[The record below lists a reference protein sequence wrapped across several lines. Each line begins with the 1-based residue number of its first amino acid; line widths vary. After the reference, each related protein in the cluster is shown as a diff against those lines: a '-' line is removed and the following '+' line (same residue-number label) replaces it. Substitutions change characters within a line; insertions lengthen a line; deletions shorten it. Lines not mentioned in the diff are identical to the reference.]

1 MTVQLSVPTSSDLA
15 ESYHS
20 LGLWDEVG
28 LRNGLERTAEREP
41 DRLAV
46 IDNTGARTYRQLRE
60 DVELAV
66 GSVVAQGLEP
76 GDAVLLVAPNSYHSV
91 VAFCAILRASGVVVA
106 LDRRCGLAD
115 VAQAIEATAPHVSI
129 APASLIAPLGLD
141 QLDVPALGLE
151 SLSSGS
157 NRIDRWDEPNKAAAR
172 IVLFT
177 SGTTSRPK
185 GVVHS
190 LHSFLAGVRNLG
202 AAFGGFGADDAP
214 FLSSPLASITGLS
227 QVQLA
232 LSGGHLVLEDD
243 FDARRSLELLER
255 YGATLLGGA
264 PVILEM
270 LFTEYKRQDR
280 PTSSLR
286 TVALGGTMIPRFV
299 LEVAID
305 QFGIRPARVY
315 GSSEAPTH
323 TASRPTD
330 PAELAMAN
338 DGAPLSGSEISIG
351 SSGHP
356 SELLVRGPNLFQ
368 GYLSSEHN
376 EGAFDA
382 GWFRTGDLAT
392 ISGGRLSI
400 EGRLK
405 EVVARKGLKIS
416 LPEIDAAVSGYPG
429 ATEWAAFGIPDDVT
443 GERLVLA
450 IRSDEAEPATYE
462 SIRDFLLGR
471 GLARGKLP
479 EQIEVWT
486 TPLPRT
492 ASGKLK
498 REELATKPDP
508 RRRVHVAPHLR
519 SADVSSA

>member
-1 MTVQLSVPTSSDLA
+1 MTVQLSVPTSADLA
-15 ESYHS
+15 ESYRS
-20 LGLWDEVG
+20 LGLWDEIG

-46 IDNTGARTYRQLRE
+46 VDNTGARTYGQLRE
-60 DVELAV
+60 DVEHAV

-106 LDRRCGLAD
+106 LDRRCGPAD
-115 VAQAIEATAPHVSI
+115 VAQATEATAPHLSI
-129 APASLIAPLGLD
+129 APASLIPTLGLD
-141 QLDVPALGLE
+141 KLDVPALVLE

-157 NRIDRWDEPNKAAAR
+157 NRFDRWDEPDKAAAR

-202 AAFGGFGADDAP
+202 AALGGFGADDAP
-214 FLSSPLASITGLS
+214 FRSSPLASVTGLS

-243 FDARRSLELLER
+243 FDARRSLESLER
-255 YGATLLGGA
+255 YGATMLGGA

-286 TVALGGTMIPRFV
+286 TVALGGTMIPRPV

-330 PAELAMAN
+330 PAELAMAD

-351 SSGHP
+351 SAGHP
-356 SELLVRGPNLFQ
+356 SELLVRGPNLFH

-382 GWFRTGDLAT
+382 GWFRTGDLAS

-400 EGRLK
+400 VGRLK
-405 EVVARKGLKIS
+405 EVVARKGVKIS

-429 ATEWAAFGIPDDVT
+429 ATEWAAFGIPDGVT

-450 IRSDEAEPATYE
+450 IRSDEEEPATYE

-498 REELATKPDP
+498 RDELATEPDP

-519 SADVSSA
+519 SADAGSA